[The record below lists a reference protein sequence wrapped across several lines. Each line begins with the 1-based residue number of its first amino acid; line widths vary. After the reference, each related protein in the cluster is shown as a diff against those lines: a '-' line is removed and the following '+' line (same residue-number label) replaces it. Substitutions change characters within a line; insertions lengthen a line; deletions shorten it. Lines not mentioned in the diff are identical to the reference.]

1 MEEAYREGE
10 RALCRNLEDECKS
23 REYSK
28 CKGTGE
34 RLGTMCLRSR
44 RPEGLLR
51 VEQGE
56 KGNEVREL
64 AWTQTT
70 ESLEAKAF
78 SFCCE

>member
-1 MEEAYREGE
+1 M
-10 RALCRNLEDECKS
+10 CRNLEDECKS

-44 RPEGLLR
+44 RPEGLLQ

-64 AWTQTT
+64 GAGGWADFVSPCGLGRAWIF
-70 ESLEAKAF
+70 KVK
-78 SFCCE
+78 